1 MKKYNKIYVLAPYK
15 YTTGGV
21 ELSHQ
26 LVDYLRNKNQEAYI
40 VYIENL
46 KISENQNITK
56 AYNAYN
62 IKTTKVIEDSPNNIV
77 ILPEIYF
84 EFIIKLNN
92 IQIGCW
98 WMSVD
103 NYYRSSN
110 ILDNLCFEKNMVNRI
125 KILKRYICG
134 DIYKYKNSIKL
145 LHNEEHRI
153 IHFYQSHY
161 AQYHL
166 YSLGMSKVLPLSDYI
181 NSEIENEINDVPKE
195 NIILYNPKK
204 GLKFTQK
211 IISNMLDFKFIPLQG
226 FNRNELN
233 GIFDKAKLYIDFGE
247 FPGKDRLPR
256 EAAIH
261 RCCIISGKNGASF
274 FYEDL
279 PIKEKYKFDTKS
291 KNISNI
297 CTRIKEVLL
306 YYDKCIKDFENYRNI
321 ICKEKNIFYNEIE
334 DIFM

>member
-1 MKKYNKIYVLAPYK
+1 MNKYNKIYVLAPYK
-15 YTTGGV
+15 NTTGGV

-46 KISENQNITK
+46 KISDNQNITK

-62 IKTTKVIEDSPNNIV
+62 IETTKVIEDSPNNII

-84 EFIIKLNN
+84 EFILKFKK

-103 NYYRSSN
+103 NHYRFSN
-110 ILDNLCFEKNMVNRI
+110 ILDNICFEKNLVNRI
-125 KILKRYICG
+125 KILKHYICG

-181 NSEIENEINDVPKE
+181 NPEIENEINYVPKE

-204 GLKFTQK
+204 GFKFTQK
-211 IISNMLDFKFIPLQG
+211 IISNMPEFKFIPLQG
-226 FNRNELN
+226 FSRNELN
-233 GIFDKAKLYIDFGE
+233 DIFDRAKLYIDFGE

-279 PIKEKYKFDTKS
+279 PIKETYKFDTKNKNVS
-291 KNISNI
+291 KI
-297 CTRIKEVLL
+297 CVRIKEVLL
-306 YYDKCIKDFENYRNI
+306 YYDKCINDFENYRNI
-321 ICKEKNIFYNEIE
+321 IRKEKKIFYNEIE

>member
-1 MKKYNKIYVLAPYK
+1 MNKYNKIYVLAPYK

-26 LVDYLRNKNQEAYI
+26 LVDYLRNKNQDAYI

-46 KISENQNITK
+46 KISDNQNITK

-62 IKTTKVIEDSPNNIV
+62 IKATKIIEDSPNNI
-77 ILPEIYF
+77 IIIPEIYF
-84 EFIIKLNN
+84 EFILKFKK

-103 NYYRSSN
+103 NHYKCTN
-110 ILDNLCFEKNMVNRI
+110 IYDKLHFEKRFINQI
-125 KILKRYICG
+125 KIIKNYICNNT
-134 DIYKYKNSIKL
+134 YKYKNSIKL

-153 IHFYQSHY
+153 THFYQSHY

-181 NSEIENEINDVPKE
+181 NPEIENEINDVPKE

-204 GLKFTQK
+204 GLNFTQR
-211 IISNMLDFKFIPLQG
+211 IISNMPEFKFIPLQG
-226 FNRNELN
+226 FSRNELN
-233 GIFDKAKLYIDFGE
+233 DIFDRAKLYIDFGE

-279 PIKEKYKFDTKS
+279 PIRETYKFDTKNKNVS
-291 KNISNI
+291 KI
-297 CTRIKEVLL
+297 CALIKEVLFN
-306 YYDKCIKDFENYRNI
+306 YDKCINDFENYRNI
-321 ICKEKNIFYNEIE
+321 IRKEKNIFYNEIE